1 MTLKEL
7 KVCFVGIGSIA
18 KRHIKN
24 ITKIAL
30 EDGINL
36 TIDAVRRNGDRG
48 NDDVF
53 NLINEVFP
61 SVGSLTEMY
70 DAIFITNPTE
80 YHLDTLYKV
89 TPFGKNFFIEKP
101 IVSLSQL
108 ESIKQYKKKDKAVYY
123 VACPLRYNAVIQ
135 YIKNNV
141 ILDDIFAVRSIS
153 SSYLPEWRP
162 GQDYR
167 DTYSAHKS
175 LGGGVSI
182 DLIHEW
188 DYLVFLFGKPI
199 KVAYMSG
206 KTSNL
211 EIDSE
216 DYAIYIADYQNK
228 TIELHLDYFGRK
240 TIRDITLFTKDDTII
255 GDIANNRITYLKS
268 GKTMDFYEERD
279 NFQIRELR
287 HFLEMIDGKSIQD
300 SDINHAIEVLKLTQ
314 GVL

>member
-24 ITKIAL
+24 LTRISF
-30 EDGINL
+30 EDDINL
-36 TIDAVRRNGDRG
+36 YIDAVRRNGNKG

-53 NLINEVFP
+53 NLIDNVFP
-61 SVGSLTEMY
+61 SVEALTEIY
-70 DAIFITNPTE
+70 DAIFVTNPTE
-80 YHLDTLYKV
+80 YHLDTLQKV

-108 ESIKQYKKKDKAVYY
+108 EDIEHYEKKDKAVYY
-123 VACPLRYNAVIQ
+123 VACPLRYNVVIQ

-141 ILDDIFAVRSIS
+141 ILDDVFAVRSIS
-153 SSYLPEWRP
+153 SSYLPDWRP

-175 LGGGVSI
+175 LSGGVSI

-188 DYLVFLFGKPI
+188 DYLSYLLGKPI
-199 KVAYMSG
+199 KVACMSG
-206 KTSNL
+206 KKSHL

-216 DYAIYIADYQNK
+216 DYAIYIAEYLDK
-228 TIELHLDYFGRK
+228 TVELHLDYFGRK
-240 TIRDITLFTKDDTII
+240 TIRDITLFTKDDTIV
-255 GDIANNRITYLKS
+255 GDIAKNKITYLKS
-268 GKTMDFYEERD
+268 GKTIDFHEERD
-279 NFQIRELR
+279 DFQVRELR
-287 HFLEMIDGKSIQD
+287 HFLEMIEGKCAQD